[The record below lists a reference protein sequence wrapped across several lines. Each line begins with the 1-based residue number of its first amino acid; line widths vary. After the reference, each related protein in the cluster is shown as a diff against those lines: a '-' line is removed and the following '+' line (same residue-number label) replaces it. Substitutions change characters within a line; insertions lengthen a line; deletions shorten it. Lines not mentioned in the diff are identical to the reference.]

1 MLNFNLS
8 KEKFE
13 LAKKVIPLGATSGMR
28 ASVEPIIYYERADG
42 PWYYSVEGHKILDYT
57 LAWGPLILGS
67 NNQSIN
73 QAINDQLQKSYTL
86 GAQHQLEIDLAHK
99 IIDSI
104 PNLEE
109 IIFSNTGTEAVQ
121 VALRI
126 ARAKT
131 NRNKII
137 KFEGHYHGWM
147 NNILVSYKPT
157 SENLS
162 VATPTCGG
170 QPENEYS
177 DTIIL
182 PWNNLDIL
190 KSAFETYKNQIACV
204 ITEPILANSGC
215 CLPNSGYLQNVIDLC
230 REHDVISIFDEV
242 ITGFRLAL
250 GGAREFY
257 NLQPDLSIYAKAIA
271 NGFTLSAVAGKKE
284 IFEVLRDKRTMHAGT
299 YNGNSINLAAA
310 LATIGQLSQPQTFQK
325 MHAHGNTLRAT
336 IEEEAKKTGIKV
348 ITSGAGSVFSVLFGL
363 ENPPQ
368 NYADTLKANNLLQK
382 EFRKH
387 LLDSAVQVLPDGR
400 WYISAAHTDLELTF
414 AQEAIEKA
422 FQKLQK

>member
-1 MLNFNLS
+1 MLSFELS
-8 KEKFE
+8 KLKFE

-67 NNQSIN
+67 NNQTIN
-73 QAINDQLQKSYTL
+73 QAIINQLQKSYTL
-86 GAQHQLEIDLAHK
+86 GAQHQLEIDLANK

-104 PNLEE
+104 PSLEE

-131 NRNKII
+131 KRNKII

-147 NNILVSYKPT
+147 NNILVSYKPS

-170 QPENEYS
+170 QPENEYR

-182 PWNNLDIL
+182 PWNNLEIL
-190 KSAFETYKNQIACV
+190 KSTFETFKNQIACV

-215 CLPNSGYLQNVIDLC
+215 CLPNQGYLQNVIDLC
-230 REHDVISIFDEV
+230 REHGAISIFDEV

-250 GGAREFY
+250 GGVREYY
-257 NLQPDLSIYAKAIA
+257 NLQPDLSIYAKAMA

-284 IFEVLRDKRTMHAGT
+284 IFDVLRDKRTMHAGT

-310 LATIGQLSQPQTFQK
+310 LATISQLSQPQTFQK
-325 MHAHGNTLRAT
+325 MHAHGNTLRAI
-336 IEEEAKKTGIKV
+336 IEEEAKKTGIQA
-348 ITSGAGSVFSVLFGL
+348 ITSGTGSVFSVLFGIK
-363 ENPPQ
+363 NPPQ
-368 NYADTLKANNLLQK
+368 NYADTLQANNLLQK

-400 WYISAAHTDLELTF
+400 WYISAAHTDLELKF
-414 AQEAIEKA
+414 AQGAIKKA